1 VSVLGRYV
9 HNPSQKLWLA
19 YHRIAKYLI
28 RTKDFRLIFGTHD
41 PLRRTEPY
49 VFTDSDWA
57 ADLEKRKSTGPPIS
71 KTKST
76 GPPISARTCFFWMA
90 SPAVGKSS

>member
-1 VSVLGRYV
+1 V

-49 VFTDSDWA
+49 TDSDWA
-57 ADLEKRKSTGPPIS
+57 ADLDNRKSTGTYLFLLDGASCSWKVKLIPTVCLS
-71 KTKST
+71 TQQAEYYALLEGTK
-76 GPPISARTCFFWMA
+76 
-90 SPAVGKSS
+90 